1 METDMTEFALQP
13 VSDGFVADVR
23 GLKLAGGISDLAFAE
38 FDRALAHYGVLIVRN
53 EVAMN
58 DDDQEALIKRFGPPV
73 KSVIN
78 ANKSAEELA
87 KIRPYFLDIATVD
100 EAGRPLE
107 KDSFE
112 RLYHLGNLLWHTDGT
127 QIQPPIRVTMLS
139 ARALP
144 PNPPDTEYADM
155 RAAWDALPEAEKK
168 RLEHLTVE
176 HSILVSRAKVGL
188 TDFPQEALKMR
199 PPVVHPLVRT
209 HPVTGRKS
217 LYLASHASHIIGW
230 PKSQGEE
237 LLQQLTEHA
246 TQKQFVYAHKWQ
258 TGDMLVWDDTF
269 TMHRATP
276 YDEPHPRK
284 MRWTGAQELAP
295 TT

>member
-1 METDMTEFALQP
+1 M
-13 VSDGFVADVR
+13 
-23 GLKLAGGISDLAFAE
+23 
-38 FDRALAHYGVLIVRN
+38 
-53 EVAMN
+53 
-58 DDDQEALIKRFGPPV
+58 
-73 KSVIN
+73 
-78 ANKSAEELA
+78 
-87 KIRPYFLDIATVD
+87 
-100 EAGRPLE
+100 
-107 KDSFE
+107 
-112 RLYHLGNLLWHTDGT
+112 
-127 QIQPPIRVTMLS
+127 
-139 ARALP
+139 
-144 PNPPDTEYADM
+144 
-155 RAAWDALPEAEKK
+155 
-168 RLEHLTVE
+168 E